1 MFHDI
6 LFLLLGLVL
15 IIAGGNYLTDGA
27 VAVAK
32 RFGISSLVIGLTI
45 VAFGSSTPDFVVCF
59 ISTLSDKPELALGDV
74 LGANIFDITL
84 VIGIVALI
92 APVTISSEMAFK
104 DLPMLALSSL
114 ALFICGDDRIV
125 DGTNLNLVNRT
136 DGLMLL
142 SLFVIFM
149 CYTMAMVKRPATAPL
164 STAPTGA
171 ATPSKEHSVE
181 NAEAAKADS
190 SRPMKPWLS
199 AICILGGL
207 AGLVFGGQWLVDGA
221 SGLARRLGMS
231 EALIGL
237 TIVGIGSSIPDLST
251 SVIAAVKKQPGIAL
265 GNVVGACIF
274 NVFFIIGLCATI
286 KPLQAGNLT
295 FVDFGTL
302 VLGSLLVL
310 IFGDVIV
317 KRTITRFQGAILV
330 AVYVAYLVYL
340 VFNAAR

>member
-6 LFLLLGLVL
+6 LFLILGMVL

-27 VAVAK
+27 VSVAK

-59 ISTLSDKPELALGDV
+59 ISTLSGKSELALGDI

-84 VIGIVALI
+84 VIGVVALI

-114 ALFICGDDRIV
+114 ALFICADDRIV
-125 DGTNLNLVNRT
+125 DGTPLNIVNRT

-149 CYTMAMVKRPATAPL
+149 CYTMAMVKRPAVKPL
-164 STAPTGA
+164 STAPRPA
-171 ATPSKEHSVE
+171 PRAKERSVE
-181 NAEAAKADS
+181 KAEAADADNT
-190 SRPMKPWLS
+190 RVMKPWL
-199 AICILGGL
+199 AAACILGGL
-207 AGLVFGGQWLVDGA
+207 AALVFGGQWLVDGA

-251 SVIAAVKKQPGIAL
+251 SVIAALKKQPGIAI

-274 NVFFIIGLCATI
+274 NVFFIIGLCSTI
-286 KPLQAGNLT
+286 SPLRAGNLT
-295 FVDFGTL
+295 SVDFGIL
-302 VLGSLLVL
+302 VVGSLMVL
-310 IFGDVIV
+310 LFGDVIV
-317 KRTITRFQGAILV
+317 KRTITRGQGAILV
-330 AVYVAYLVYL
+330 AIYVAYMVYL
-340 VFNAAR
+340 IFSAR

>member
-6 LFLLLGLVL
+6 LFLILGLVL

-27 VAVAK
+27 VSIAR

-59 ISTLSDKPELALGDV
+59 ISTLSGKSELALGDV

-84 VIGIVALI
+84 VIGIIAMI

-104 DLPMLALSSL
+104 DLPMLALSSI

-125 DGTNLNLVNRT
+125 DGTDINIVNRT

-149 CYTMAMVKRPATAPL
+149 CYTMEMAKSRSTKPIATRPKTA
-164 STAPTGA
+164 A
-171 ATPSKEHSVE
+171 AIRHHSVE
-181 NAEAAKADS
+181 KAEATEADNT
-190 SRPMKPWLS
+190 RQMKPWL
-199 AICILGGL
+199 AAVCIAGGL
-207 AGLVFGGQWLVDGA
+207 AALVFGGQWLVDGA
-221 SGLARRLGMS
+221 SGLARRMGMS

-251 SVIAAVKKQPGIAL
+251 SVIAAVKKQPEIAI

-274 NVFFIIGLCATI
+274 NVFFIIGLCSTI
-286 KPLQAGNLT
+286 KPLNAGHLT

-302 VLGSLLVL
+302 VLGSVLVL
-310 IFGDVIV
+310 LFGDVIV
-317 KRTITRFQGAILV
+317 KRKITRLQGAILA
-330 AVYVAYLVYL
+330 AVYVVYMVYL
-340 VFNAAR
+340 VVNAAS